1 MNVGGVMCVVTM
13 SKSFEI
19 LKELTFSNE
28 KKSIEHFTLIHSL

>member
-28 KKSIEHFTLIHSL
+28 KKKKY